1 MLLKLCFKVL
11 KIDFIVYLHTKQTL
25 IPFIITIYKGFD
37 MKLLI
42 GLFIAASLLNANT
55 IITQE
60 FDEGFNSHDELS
72 YFNEEQSSEM
82 LKDFEGHHV
91 VLKTKQS
98 EQNIQFVN
106 EKIEETRDQVDQIIS
121 YKNQS
126 QLLN

>member
-1 MLLKLCFKVL
+1 
-11 KIDFIVYLHTKQTL
+11 
-25 IPFIITIYKGFD
+25 

-42 GLFIAASLLNANT
+42 GLLIAASLLNANT

-82 LKDFEGHHV
+82 MKDFEGHHV

-106 EKIEETRDQVDQIIS
+106 EKIQETRDQVDQIIS